1 MSKENK
7 EEKDIKYNI
16 GIFDPLGKNTN
27 PFNNNP
33 YSDTYK
39 NLAKFWSNLPAYKMA
54 KDVVETINKNDVVLI
69 ISSTGSGKSV
79 LIPKYCVHV
88 NNYSG
93 LTIMTLPKKLITK
106 ATAEFAA
113 KTLDVELGE
122 YVVYQYRG
130 ETVKSKDT
138 KLLYSTDGSIVAMLK
153 SDATIKE
160 IDILIIDE
168 AHERKVQIDLL
179 LYLVKNAIK
188 LRKERNMKAL
198 KLVIMSATI
207 NENIFSSYFRDFK
220 YQSLF
225 LAGTPNYPIETIYLE
240 TPLNIKIN
248 QYLEEGKN
256 VIQNIVKKINSKDKK
271 FPEGDI
277 LFFVCTI
284 SECNEMTFKISELI
298 KDAFVMAVYSGFDK
312 ELEPYL
318 SNPEKYKEL
327 NKNYNRRIFISTN
340 VAESSLTISGI
351 RYVIDSGLEMS
362 VKYDPTKKFN
372 VMSKNIIT
380 KAQITQRRG
389 RAGRTQAGICYHLYT
404 PEQENLAKDF
414 PEPEILR
421 EDIKNVCLSLM
432 KLGCQINKK
441 DFTIEETIKMFTE
454 FIEPPL
460 ESFITDGFDYNLKNG
475 LIENNILSKAGQLIV
490 ESRLDVSDGLALLY
504 AYNIST
510 LVFKKVFK
518 IVCIQSFLK
527 HGMSDFFNPDVKDN
541 DKDKILN
548 KIISD
553 CENSEHLLIYELYKY
568 IEKNKENGLFDIELF
583 NDISRLYDNQI
594 EKMEKIFKK
603 RNVEIQDIKKKE
615 MPYNVICSFNYG
627 LKSNRAF
634 KSSNGFKYNETICD
648 LSKSILK
655 FDKYSSIVFYSN
667 LFINGKLNI
676 SINSPWLLD

>member
-7 EEKDIKYNI
+7 EEKDIKYDI

-27 PFNNNP
+27 PFNNKP
-33 YSDTYK
+33 YSDSYK
-39 NLAKFWSNLPAYKMA
+39 SLAKFWSNLPAYKMA

-113 KTLDVELGE
+113 KTLDVEIGE
-122 YVVYQYRG
+122 YVGYQYRG
-130 ETVKSKDT
+130 ESVKSKDT

-188 LRKERNMKAL
+188 IRKERNMKPL

-207 NENIFSSYFRDFK
+207 NENIFSSYFRDFE

-225 LAGTPNYPIETIYLE
+225 LAGTPNFPIETIYLE

-277 LFFVCTI
+277 LFFVCTV
-284 SECNEMTFKISELI
+284 SECDKMTFKISELI

-318 SNPEKYKEL
+318 SDPEKYKEL

-362 VKYDPTKKFN
+362 VKYDSTKKFN

-389 RAGRTQAGICYHLYT
+389 RAGRTQAGVCYHLYT

-441 DFTIEETIKMFTE
+441 DFTVEETIKMFTE

-475 LIENNILSKAGQLIV
+475 LIENNILSKSGQLIV

-504 AYNIST
+504 AYNISS

-527 HGMSDFFNPDVKDN
+527 HGITDFFNSDVKEN

-548 KIISD
+548 KITSD

-568 IEKNKENGLFDIELF
+568 IEENKNNGLFDIELF
-583 NDISRLYDNQI
+583 NDITRLYDNQI

-603 RNVEIQDIKKKE
+603 RNVELEDIKKKE

-634 KSSNGFKYNETICD
+634 KTSNGFNYNDVLCD
-648 LSKSILK
+648 LSKSTLK

-676 SINSPWLLD
+676 SIISPWLLD

>member
-1 MSKENK
+1 MSKDNK
-7 EEKDIKYNI
+7 EEKKIKYDI
-16 GIFDPLGKNTN
+16 GIFDPLGKNPN
-27 PFNNNP
+27 PFNNNS

-106 ATAEFAA
+106 ATADFSA

-122 YVVYQYRG
+122 YVGYQYRG

-207 NENIFSSYFRDFK
+207 NENIFSSYFRDFEYK
-220 YQSLF
+220 SLY

-318 SNPEKYKEL
+318 SDPEKYKEL
-327 NKNYNRRIFISTN
+327 NKNFNRRIFISTN

-362 VKYDPTKKFN
+362 VKYDPSKKFN

-441 DFTIEETIKMFTE
+441 DFTMEETIKMFTE

-475 LIENNILSKAGQLIV
+475 LIENNILSKSGQLV
-490 ESRLDVSDGLALLY
+490 VQSRLDVSDALALLY
-504 AYNIST
+504 AYNISS

-518 IVCIQSFLK
+518 IICIQSFLK
-527 HGMSDFFNPDVKDN
+527 HGISDFFNN
-541 DKDKILN
+541 DINNNQKDKILK
-548 KIISD
+548 KIVND

-568 IEKNKENGLFDIELF
+568 IEKNKENGLFDMGLF
-583 NDISRLYDNQI
+583 NDITRLYDNQI
-594 EKMEKIFKK
+594 EKIEKIFKK
-603 RNVEIQDIKKKE
+603 KNVEIKDIQKTE
-615 MPYNVICSFNYG
+615 MSFNIICSFNYG

-634 KSSNGFKYNETICD
+634 KTSNGFKYNEVICD
-648 LSKSILK
+648 LSKSTLK

-676 SINSPWLLD
+676 SIVSPWLLD